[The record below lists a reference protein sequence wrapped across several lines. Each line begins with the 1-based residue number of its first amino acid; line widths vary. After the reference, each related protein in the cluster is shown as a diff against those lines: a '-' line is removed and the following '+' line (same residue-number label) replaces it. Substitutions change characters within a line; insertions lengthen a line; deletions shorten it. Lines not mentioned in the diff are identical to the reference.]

1 MKDLTLKVYFYKS
14 FPEKLQKT
22 TTECVENCFGLP
34 HFTSITFK
42 ATDRVNLKIYYL
54 KPASITVECLDPD
67 KIGIIMAVI
76 FVEDLK

>member
-1 MKDLTLKVYFYKS
+1 MKDLTLNVYFDKS

-34 HFTSITFK
+34 HFTSMTFK
-42 ATDRVNLKIYYL
+42 ATDRVNLKAYYL
-54 KPASITVECLDPD
+54 NPKITVECLAPK